1 MNEQTARR
9 DPERGR
15 ERAIQPTNGRGDS
28 ADGSSSPQ
36 TCAKIK
42 LDGHIGAS
50 IQLVPNAN
58 GTARVEVYNMRGVL
72 LAHQQV
78 DGNIDRETASA
89 IGFSLFNGF
98 VFGYRACQSAVRSGI
113 ESVLS
118 GPDSPLA

>member
-1 MNEQTARR
+1 MSDVIA
-9 DPERGR
+9 
-15 ERAIQPTNGRGDS
+15 S
-28 ADGSSSPQ
+28 V
-36 TCAKIK
+36 K

-78 DGNIDRETASA
+78 AGNIDRETASA

-98 VFGYRACQSAVRSGI
+98 VFGYRACEQRVRTGV
-113 ESVLS
+113 ETLL
-118 GPDSPLA
+118 GGADSPLA